1 MEFQLIRWLVLLCYK
16 ELSPLRIPVMAGDRE
31 GMGDV
36 EARIQTVE
44 EIYRL
49 VRAVVLPA

>member
-1 MEFQLIRWLVLLCYK
+1 
-16 ELSPLRIPVMAGDRE
+16 MAGDRE